1 MDTPAPFA
9 QMDTPAPSAQ
19 MDTPAPFAKMDASP
33 PVPDADGGVV
43 SGEDPIE
50 IVSDGDVVLVVGTR
64 KRKIQVSSHFLK
76 HISPV
81 FRAMIDTPM
90 KEGEALANK
99 CDDDAP
105 VEIVLP
111 KDKAMT
117 MAQLLSTLYG
127 SDPGAK
133 RLSIAEVKKMVL
145 LAAKYE
151 MIERI
156 EIFSSF
162 WLRNAAKRDNPE
174 VTENDENAL
183 TVAFLLNN
191 DQAFYDLTLS
201 MQYGQDSL
209 LKLAKGFNDK
219 YTGLRLR
226 LAIEEVR
233 RASSDD
239 RNEHG
244 GKMGL
249 CLFCFSRATESF
261 VRKRADCP
269 SPERHFEW
277 LRQE

>member
-1 MDTPAPFA
+1 MDTPAPV
-9 QMDTPAPSAQ
+9 
-19 MDTPAPFAKMDASP
+19 AKMDASP

-43 SGEDPIE
+43 TGDDSIIT
-50 IVSDGDVVLVVGTR
+50 IVPDGDVVLVVGTR
-64 KRKIQVSSHFLK
+64 KQKIQVSSHFLK

-81 FRAMIDTPM
+81 LEAVIDAAM
-90 KEGEALANK
+90 KEGEALAKK

-111 KDKAMT
+111 KDKAAT
-117 MAQLLSTLYG
+117 MAQLLNTLYG
-127 SDPGAK
+127 SDPGTK
-133 RLSIAEVKKMVL
+133 GLSIAEVKKLVVL
-145 LAAKYE
+145 ADKYE

-174 VTENDENAL
+174 VTENDANAL
-183 TVAFLLNN
+183 TVAYLLNN

-209 LKLAKGFNDK
+209 LKLAKGFHDK

-233 RASSDD
+233 RASSDE

-261 VRKRADCP
+261 IRKRADCP